1 MARVISIVN
10 QKGGVGK
17 TTTAINVG
25 AALGALGARVL
36 IVDLDPQAN
45 ATSGLGIRYREVPH
59 GVYEAIAGMVP
70 TVDAIRESGRGGVHV
85 LPSTPNLAG
94 ANVELVNVD
103 RREFRLADAL
113 AQVADRYDY
122 LLIDCPPS
130 LGLLTINALTAADEV
145 LIPVQCEYFSLE
157 GLGQLLETIGLVR
170 DNLKSDLNVLGVVLT
185 MYDLDNELATS
196 VLYEIYKHFPHRIFR
211 SVVPRNVK
219 LAEAPSF
226 GRSIFEHSK
235 DSNGAKAYHR
245 LAREIHHV
253 SNKHTHE

>member
-25 AALGALGARVL
+25 VALGSIGARVL

-45 ATSGLGIRYREVPH
+45 ATSGLGINYRTIPH
-59 GVYEAIAGMVP
+59 GVYEAISGQVR
-70 TVDAIRESGRGGVHV
+70 TVDAIRESGRPGLHV
-85 LPSTPNLAG
+85 LPSTQNLAG
-94 ANVELVNVD
+94 ANVELVTVD

-130 LGLLTINALTAADEV
+130 LGLLTVNALTAADEV
-145 LIPVQCEYFSLE
+145 LIPVQCEYYSLE
-157 GLGQLLETIGLVR
+157 GLGQLLETIDLVR
-170 DNLKSDLNVLGVVLT
+170 NNLKASLSVLGVVLT
-185 MYDLDNELATS
+185 MYDMDNELAVS
-196 VLYEIYKHFPHRIFR
+196 VLNEIYQHFPHRIFR

-226 GRSIFEHSK
+226 GRTIFEHSK
-235 DSNGAKAYHR
+235 ESSGAKAYHR
-245 LAREIHHV
+245 LAREIHHHK
-253 SNKHTHE
+253 NHRHD

>member
-1 MARVISIVN
+1 MARIISIVN

-25 AALGALGARVL
+25 VALGQQGNRVL

-45 ATSGLGIRYREVPH
+45 ATSGLGVDYRTIPH
-59 GVYEAIAGMVP
+59 GVYETLSGKVRTI
-70 TVDAIRESGRGGVHV
+70 DAIRESGRSGIHI

-94 ANVELVNVD
+94 ASVELVTED
-103 RREFRLADAL
+103 RREFKLIDAL
-113 AQVADRYDY
+113 SQVADQYDY

-145 LIPVQCEYFSLE
+145 LIPVQCEYYSLE
-157 GLGQLLETIGLVR
+157 GLGQLLETIELVR
-170 DNLKSDLNVLGVVLT
+170 QNLKSDLSILGVVLT
-185 MYDLDNELATS
+185 MFEHDSGLAQS
-196 VLYEIYKHFPHRIFR
+196 VFEEVYKHFPHRIFR

-226 GRSIFEHSK
+226 GRTIFEHSK
-235 DSNGAKAYHR
+235 DSDGARAYHR
-245 LAREIHHV
+245 LAREIHG
-253 SNKHTHE
+253 KGTTA